1 MSFTLIKE
9 TVELYEEKQL
19 LESIE
24 LFEDVARAMQ
34 PYVAI
39 LNNAADGQLNPF
51 DPADKNNKK
60 PIPVDNFAAFMAG
73 LKVLLDRE
81 TRRNAYAEDFGSTK
95 KDLEFLSH
103 VGKPVKKFGEDGNQT
118 AQQRIIEIGKSAKNI
133 WDEFKTKISKW
144 PDENVR
150 QKFVNEVKKIVN
162 EWDKQLNQIK
172 TEFNKKVVAKA

>member
-1 MSFTLIKE
+1 MTFTLLKE
-9 TVELYEEKQL
+9 TINLYEEKQL

-24 LFEDVARAMQ
+24 LFEDVAKAMQ

-39 LNNAADGQLNPF
+39 LNNAVDGQLNPF

-73 LKVLLDRE
+73 LKVLLDRD

-95 KDLEFLSH
+95 KDLEFLSN
-103 VGKPVKKFGEDGNQT
+103 VGKPVKKFGEEGNQT
-118 AQQRIIEIGKSAKNI
+118 AQQRIIEIGKMASTV
-133 WDEFKTKISKW
+133 WDDFKKKISKW
-144 PDENVR
+144 SDENIR
-150 QKFVNEVKKIVN
+150 QKLVNEIKKIVV

-172 TEFNKKVVAKA
+172 TELNKKAIQAA